1 MKPQTR
7 STTGVSGV
15 LAEPAAYLGKL
26 PPAVLVLKLV
36 TCVLGVRCLSVTGVQ
51 RITNDSVW
59 GSATQ

>member
-7 STTGVSGV
+7 STTAGVSGV

-36 TCVLGVRCLSVTGVQ
+36 TCVLGVRSLSVVSDW
-51 RITNDSVW
+51 RAEDYS
-59 GSATQ
+59 